1 MKRLHQLRTRL
12 ERAQKAL
19 ATLEEL
25 LELPAPS
32 AVERDA
38 AIQRFEYTFET
49 FWKAARRYLLE
60 IEGIEAGSPKQVM
73 RGLNQSG
80 IADDTETIQALD
92 MVDDRN
98 LTVHT
103 YDESTAN
110 EVFQRIRLYAPLMR
124 TILARMEERA

>member
-1 MKRLHQLRTRL
+1 MKRLHQLGTRL

-19 ATLEEL
+19 MTLEEL

-38 AIQRFEYTFET
+38 AIQRFEYTFEA

-60 IEGIEAGSPKQVM
+60 IEGLEAGSPKQVM

-80 IADDTETIQALD
+80 IADDTETIQGLD

-124 TILARMEERA
+124 TILERMEERA